1 MSVYND
7 KNISLKDIAL
17 TQFELAREI
26 PAALE
31 LIANKPQNLD
41 IQTRMLIIRINA
53 ALHNFKSMEKITIAI
68 GIDFLAFLNPM
79 LNFLHGAKRKNLDV
93 FSFDPASVTKQNKIT
108 TELSS
113 FIKKEN
119 IFSSDAKMISSAI
132 KQKSFLIALLGPQSL
147 NPARECLD
155 AFSMGKQGLLLIHN
169 YAIEKSPSHHL
180 YAVERGLRII
190 EQPDGSGE
198 CFCV

>member
-7 KNISLKDIAL
+7 KHISLKDIAL

-53 ALHNFKSMEKITIAI
+53 ALHNLKSIEKITIAI

-79 LNFLHGAKRKNLDV
+79 LNFLHGTKRKNLDI
-93 FSFDPASVTKQNKIT
+93 FSFDPTSVTKQNKIT
-108 TELSS
+108 AELSP

-119 IFSSDAKMISSAI
+119 IYASDAEIVSSAI

-147 NPARECLD
+147 NPAKECID

>member
-7 KNISLKDIAL
+7 KHISLKDIAL

-41 IQTRMLIIRINA
+41 IQSRTLIIRINA
-53 ALHNFKSMEKITIAI
+53 ALHNIKSIEKVTIAV

-79 LNFLHGAKRKNLDV
+79 LNFLHGTKGKNLDIL
-93 FSFDPASVTKQNKIT
+93 SFDPTSVTKQNKIT
-108 TELSS
+108 AGLSP

-119 IFSSDAKMISSAI
+119 IYSSDAEMVSSAI

-147 NPARECLD
+147 NPAKECID

-198 CFCV
+198 CLCV

>member
-7 KNISLKDIAL
+7 KHISLKDIAL

-31 LIANKPQNLD
+31 LIANKPHVID
-41 IQTRMLIIRINA
+41 IQTRTLIIKLNA
-53 ALHNFKSMEKITIAI
+53 ALHNLKSIEKITIAI

-79 LNFLHGAKRKNLDV
+79 LNFLHGSKRKNLDIL
-93 FSFDPASVTKQNKIT
+93 SFDPTSVTKQNKIT
-108 TELSS
+108 AELSPL
-113 FIKKEN
+113 IKKEN
-119 IFSSDAKMISSAI
+119 IYSSDAEMVSSAI

-147 NPARECLD
+147 NPAKECID

>member
-1 MSVYND
+1 MNIGLVGCHDAGTCYVFSENRSPILATNSVIMNRL
-7 KNISLKDIAL
+7 NI
-17 TQFELAREI
+17 
-26 PAALE
+26 
-31 LIANKPQNLD
+31 
-41 IQTRMLIIRINA
+41 
-53 ALHNFKSMEKITIAI
+53 KSIEKVTIAV

-79 LNFLHGAKRKNLDV
+79 LNFLHGTKGKNLDIL
-93 FSFDPASVTKQNKIT
+93 SFDPTSVTKQNKIT
-108 TELSS
+108 AELSP

-119 IFSSDAKMISSAI
+119 IYASDAEIVSSAI
-132 KQKSFLIALLGPQSL
+132 KQKSFLIALLGPQSI
-147 NPARECLD
+147 NPAKECID

-198 CFCV
+198 CFCF

>member
-7 KNISLKDIAL
+7 KHISLKDLAL

-31 LIANKPQNLD
+31 LIASKPQNLD

-53 ALHNFKSMEKITIAI
+53 ALNNLKSMEKITIAI

-79 LNFLHGAKRKNLDV
+79 INFLHGTKRKNLDV
-93 FSFDPASVTKQNKIT
+93 FSFDPVPVTKQNKIT
-108 TELSS
+108 ADLSPC
-113 FIKKEN
+113 IKKEN
-119 IFSSDAKMISSAI
+119 IYSSDAKMISSAI
-132 KQKSFLIALLGPQSL
+132 KQKSFLIALLGSQSL
-147 NPARECLD
+147 NPAKECLD

-169 YAIEKSPSHHL
+169 YAIEKAPSHHL

>member
-31 LIANKPQNLD
+31 LIANKPHNLD

-79 LNFLHGAKRKNLDV
+79 LNFLHGANRKNLDV

-119 IFSSDAKMISSAI
+119 IFSSDGEIVSSAI

>member
-31 LIANKPQNLD
+31 LIANKPHILD

-79 LNFLHGAKRKNLDV
+79 LNFLHGAKRKIL
-93 FSFDPASVTKQNKIT
+93 
-108 TELSS
+108 
-113 FIKKEN
+113 
-119 IFSSDAKMISSAI
+119 M
-132 KQKSFLIALLGPQSL
+132 FLVLT
-147 NPARECLD
+147 
-155 AFSMGKQGLLLIHN
+155 LLL
-169 YAIEKSPSHHL
+169 
-180 YAVERGLRII
+180 
-190 EQPDGSGE
+190 
-198 CFCV
+198 

>member
-7 KNISLKDIAL
+7 KHISLKDIAL

-53 ALHNFKSMEKITIAI
+53 ALHNLKSLEKITIAI

-79 LNFLHGAKRKNLDV
+79 LNFLHGTKGKNLDIL
-93 FSFDPASVTKQNKIT
+93 SFDPTSVTKQNKIT
-108 TELSS
+108 AELSP

-119 IFSSDAKMISSAI
+119 IYASDAEIVSSAV

-147 NPARECLD
+147 NPAKECID

>member
-7 KNISLKDIAL
+7 KHISLKDIAL

-41 IQTRMLIIRINA
+41 IQSRTLIIRINA
-53 ALHNFKSMEKITIAI
+53 ALHNIKSIEKVTIAI
-68 GIDFLAFLNPM
+68 GVDFLAFLNPM
-79 LNFLHGAKRKNLDV
+79 FNFLHGAKRKNLDI
-93 FSFDPASVTKQNKIT
+93 FSFDPSSVTKQNKIT
-108 TELSS
+108 TELSP

-119 IFSSDAKMISSAI
+119 IYASDAEIVSSAI
-132 KQKSFLIALLGPQSL
+132 KQKSFLITLLGPQSI
-147 NPARECLD
+147 NPAKECID

-180 YAVERGLRII
+180 YAVERGLRIV

-198 CFCV
+198 CFCF

>member
-7 KNISLKDIAL
+7 KHISLKDIAL

-41 IQTRMLIIRINA
+41 IQSRTLIIRINA
-53 ALHNFKSMEKITIAI
+53 ALHNIKSIEKVTIAV

-79 LNFLHGAKRKNLDV
+79 LNFLHGAKRKNLDI
-93 FSFDPASVTKQNKIT
+93 FSFDPSSVTKQNKVT
-108 TELSS
+108 TELSP

-119 IFSSDAKMISSAI
+119 IYASDAEIVSSAV
-132 KQKSFLIALLGPQSL
+132 KQKSFLIALLGPQSI
-147 NPARECLD
+147 NPAKECID

-198 CFCV
+198 CCCL

>member
-31 LIANKPQNLD
+31 LIANKPHNLD

-53 ALHNFKSMEKITIAI
+53 ALHNFKSMEKITIAL

-79 LNFLHGAKRKNLDV
+79 LNFLHGDKRKNLDV

-119 IFSSDAKMISSAI
+119 IFSSDGEIVSSAI

-198 CFCV
+198 CFCI